1 MAGLE
6 LMICPSCGK
15 DLGSLEPAYMYLTQ
29 LSKEFMLKK
38 PKYKNLD
45 PRVYNITPDTTD
57 YEEILNSLNIE
68 RVCCRTHKLT
78 ASKMRD
84 LYHSFSRPS

>member
-1 MAGLE
+1 MAGIE

-15 DLGSLEPAYMYLTQ
+15 DLGSLEPAYVYLT
-29 LSKEFMLKK
+29 ELKK
-38 PKYKNLD
+38 KWALKKQENLD
-45 PRVYNITPDTTD
+45 TQVYDIISDITD
-57 YEEILNSLNIE
+57 YEDILNSLNIE

-78 ASKMRD
+78 SAKMRD